1 MPNYYSPY
9 NFYPAT
15 YPVMGGASFSP
26 YVNNTP
32 AMPQQSYTQAQL
44 KAMEWVEGEVGAKAF
59 QMPPG
64 WPANQPIPL
73 WDSTETVIY
82 LKSWSPG
89 GFPNPMQKLRYEMPE
104 TQPQQQML
112 QSGAA
117 SPEYVT
123 KDDLKALREEI
134 QSMRDSMMNRRNQNG
149 NNNNGQQQGKGG
161 NSNG

>member
-26 YVNNTP
+26 YINNQP
-32 AMPQQSYTQAQL
+32 AVPQQSFAQQSPL

-59 QMPPG
+59 QMPAG

-104 TQPQQQML
+104 TQPQQML

-117 SPEYVT
+117 SAEYVT

-149 NNNNGQQQGKGG
+149 SNNGQQQNKGG
-161 NSNG
+161 NGNG